1 MENHIGQKTYYRW
14 EKEIL
19 AMASNELA
27 AVATPVS
34 LPPAP
39 TFAEVPVQRPIQNS
53 APGGL
58 IASIRVG
65 KAKVDIYSGAD
76 ADVVKALCQAL
87 KSC

>member
-14 EKEIL
+14 EQEIL
-19 AMASNELA
+19 SLASAELVPA
-27 AVATPVS
+27 PAPPS

-39 TFAEVPVQRPIQNS
+39 TFTEVPVQPPAQREM
-53 APGGL
+53 
-58 IASIRVG
+58 IASIRIG

-76 ADVVKALCQAL
+76 ADVVKALCQVL